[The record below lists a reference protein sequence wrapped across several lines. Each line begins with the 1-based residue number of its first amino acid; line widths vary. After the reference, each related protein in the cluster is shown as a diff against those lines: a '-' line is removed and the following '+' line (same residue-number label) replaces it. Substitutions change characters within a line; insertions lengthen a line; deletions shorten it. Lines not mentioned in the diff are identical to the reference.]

1 MCEVINRDL
10 LALFGNSLACVH
22 RHVLALFGNSLG
34 REHRLRLDNECI
46 FTSSTLTRTRIRA
59 RHHNPL
65 ILLLTSVAVCL
76 LTSVAGV
83 CIQSDFGRLNIDSH
97 YTYVRHRHESPTSD
111 LIPIVRLSPGIL
123 LTLVTI
129 SLLTS
134 VAGVDTRSDFGR
146 SSIIPFHIPLGKLLS
161 ARLVCHSL
169 LGLSG
174 PPFAQPRQGFIFG

>member
-10 LALFGNSLACVH
+10 LALFGNSLAC
-22 RHVLALFGNSLG
+22 
-34 REHRLRLDNECI
+34 EHRLRLDNECI
-46 FTSSTLTRTRIRA
+46 FTSSTLTCTRIWA

-65 ILLLTSVAVCL
+65 ILLLTL
-76 LTSVAGV
+76 VAGV
-83 CIQSDFGRLNIDSH
+83 CIQSDFGWLNINSH

-123 LTLVTI
+123 LTLVAI

-146 SSIIPFHIPLGKLLS
+146 LSIIPFHISLGKLLS

-169 LGLSG
+169 LSLSG

>member
-1 MCEVINRDL
+1 VREVINRDL
-10 LALFGNSLACVH
+10 LALFGNSLACAH

-123 LTLVTI
+123 LTLVAI